1 MKNIRKLFK
10 LIDTYHPGFTLRII
24 ITNLVLGLLPLI
36 NIFAPKLII
45 DELMGQKRISYC
57 LGLGALVLILGFIK
71 EVTYRGLNNYLT
83 LTFEDM
89 SDKLTFKIAKKSLRL
104 PIEKSDSKE
113 IQDMMAQAHYA
124 VWEMYTLYDVIVLV
138 ISAVITGILSL
149 GILVR
154 LNPAIIILLVILV
167 LINKKIV
174 TLIKENELNYQGE
187 SVSEVR
193 SYRFFAD
200 FAADLRYFKDVEIY
214 DGQDLVLEKADIY
227 HQNVIKTSTDYF
239 NKNGIYTGI
248 MNVSANGS
256 IILTL
261 IYLTYK
267 LIDKAINLANFTMYF
282 NSLIQ
287 VINATNLIQQNYAKV
302 ISVNAQLEV
311 FFNFLEMEE
320 GLLDKGEI
328 TDIDTDEIRIR
339 FENVSFKYPASEDY
353 VLKDASF
360 EIGNAET
367 VALVG
372 KNGAGKSTIVKLLCK
387 FYEPTE
393 GHIYLNDIDISKIS
407 TKRYYEII
415 SPTFQDFRLFPFRIS
430 ENITSKLK
438 DDITKDD
445 YRNMD
450 KAFNL
455 LNLSSWIGRQ
465 VEKED
470 TFLTYLFSD
479 KSVEPSGGIGQ
490 KLALA
495 RSIFHEGKFFI
506 MDEPTSALDPRSEQE
521 IFENMLKI
529 SKGQTSL
536 FISHRLSSTKYA
548 DRIIVCEDGK
558 ITENG
563 THEELMKENGLYKE
577 MFTTQA
583 ELYL

>member
-1 MKNIRKLFK
+1 MKNIIKLFK
-10 LIDTYHPGFTLRII
+10 EIDKIHKAFTLRVI
-24 ITNLVLGLLPLI
+24 ITNLVLGFLPLI

-45 DELMGQKRISYC
+45 DELMGAKRISYC
-57 LGLGALVLILGFIK
+57 LGFGLLLIGLGFIK
-71 EVTYRGLNNYLT
+71 EVTHRWLNNYLT
-83 LTFEDM
+83 LTFGDM

-113 IQDMMAQAHYA
+113 IQDMMEQAHYA
-124 VWEMYTLYDVIVLV
+124 VWEMFTLYDIIVLV

-149 GILVR
+149 GILVK
-154 LNPAIIILLVILV
+154 LNPAIIILLVLLV

-174 TLIKENELNYQGE
+174 TLIKENELKYQE
-187 SVSEVR
+187 NNISDMR
-193 SYRFFAD
+193 SYRFFAN
-200 FAADLRYFKDVEIY
+200 FAADLRYFKDLEIY
-214 DGQDLVLEKADIY
+214 DGQDLVLEKAEYYQQEMIDS
-227 HQNVIKTSTDYF
+227 STDYF

-267 LIDKAINLANFTMYF
+267 LIDKTISLANFTMYF
-282 NSLIQ
+282 SSLIQ

-328 TDIDTDEIRIR
+328 TDFDTNEIRIR
-339 FENVSFKYPASEDY
+339 FENVSFKYPASESY

-360 EIGNAET
+360 EIGNGET
-367 VALVG
+367 IALVG

-393 GHIYLNDIDISKIS
+393 GAIYLNDIDIAKIS
-407 TKRYYEII
+407 TKKYYEIL

-438 DDITKDD
+438 DDIGKDD
-445 YRNMD
+445 YKKMD
-450 KAFNL
+450 TDFDL
-455 LNLSSWIGRQ
+455 LNLSNWIYKQ

-506 MDEPTSALDPRSEQE
+506 MDEPTSALDPRSEEE

-548 DRIIVCEDGK
+548 DRIIVCDDGK

-563 THEELMKENGLYKE
+563 SHEELMKEDGLYKE
-577 MFTTQA
+577 MFESQA
-583 ELYL
+583 SLYA

>member
-10 LIDTYHPGFTLRII
+10 EIDKIHKAFTLRVI

-45 DELMGQKRISYC
+45 DELMGAKRISYC
-57 LGLGALVLILGFIK
+57 LGFGLLLIGLGFIK
-71 EVTYRGLNNYLT
+71 EVTHRWLNNYLT
-83 LTFEDM
+83 LTFGDM

-113 IQDMMAQAHYA
+113 IQDMMEQAHYA
-124 VWEMYTLYDVIVLV
+124 VWEMFTLYDIIVLV

-149 GILVR
+149 GILVK
-154 LNPAIIILLVILV
+154 LNPAIIILLVLLV

-174 TLIKENELNYQGE
+174 TLIKENELKYQE
-187 SVSEVR
+187 NNISDMR
-193 SYRFFAD
+193 SYRFFAN
-200 FAADLRYFKDVEIY
+200 FAADLRYFKDLEIY
-214 DGQDLVLEKADIY
+214 DGQDLVLEKAEYYQQEMIDS
-227 HQNVIKTSTDYF
+227 STDYF

-267 LIDKAINLANFTMYF
+267 LIDKTISLANFTMYF
-282 NSLIQ
+282 SSLIQ

-328 TDIDTDEIRIR
+328 TDFDTNEIRIR
-339 FENVSFKYPASEDY
+339 FENVSFKYPASESY
-353 VLKDASF
+353 VIKDASF
-360 EIGNAET
+360 EIGNGET
-367 VALVG
+367 IALVG

-393 GHIYLNDIDISKIS
+393 GAIYLNDIDIAKIS
-407 TKRYYEII
+407 TKKYYEIL

-438 DDITKDD
+438 DDIGKDD
-445 YRNMD
+445 YKKMD
-450 KAFNL
+450 TDFDL
-455 LNLSSWIGRQ
+455 LNLANWIYKQ

-506 MDEPTSALDPRSEQE
+506 MDEPTSALDPRSEEE

-548 DRIIVCEDGK
+548 DRIIVCDDGK

-563 THEELMKENGLYKE
+563 SHEELMKEDGLYKE
-577 MFTTQA
+577 MFESQA
-583 ELYL
+583 SLYA

>member
-1 MKNIRKLFK
+1 MKNIRKLFR
-10 LIDTYHPGFTLRII
+10 LIDTYQPGFTLRVI
-24 ITNLVLGLLPLI
+24 ITNLVLGFLPLI

-45 DELMGQKRISYC
+45 DELMGAKRISYC
-57 LGLGALVLILGFIK
+57 LGLGLLVLVLGFIK
-71 EVTYRGLNNYLT
+71 EIAYRDLNNYLT

-124 VWEMYTLYDVIVLV
+124 VWEMYTLYDIIVLV

-167 LINKKIV
+167 LINKKLV

-193 SYRFFAD
+193 SYRFFSD

-214 DGQDLVLEKADIY
+214 DGHDLVLEKADTY

-267 LIDKAINLANFTMYF
+267 LIDKTISLANFTMYF

-328 TDIDTDEIRIR
+328 TDIDTNEIRIR
-339 FENVSFKYPASEDY
+339 FDNVSFKYPASEDY
-353 VLKDASF
+353 VLKDCSF
-360 EIGNAET
+360 EIKNGET
-367 VALVG
+367 LALVG

-393 GHIYLNDIDISKIS
+393 GAIYLNDIDISKIS
-407 TKRYYEII
+407 TKKYYEIL

-438 DDITKDD
+438 EDITDLEYK
-445 YRNMD
+445 NMD
-450 KAFNL
+450 KAFDL
-455 LNLSSWIGRQ
+455 LNLSAWITKQ

-495 RSIFHEGKFFI
+495 RSIFHQGKFFI

-548 DRIIVCEDGK
+548 DRIIVCDKGK

-563 THEELMKENGLYKE
+563 THDQLMKENGLYKE

-583 ELYL
+583 DLYV

>member
-10 LIDTYHPGFTLRII
+10 LIDTYRPGFTLRII
-24 ITNLVLGLLPLI
+24 ITNLILGFLPLV

-45 DELMGQKRISYC
+45 DELMGDKRISYC

-71 EVTYRGLNNYLT
+71 QVTNRWLNNYLT
-83 LTFEDM
+83 ITFEDM
-89 SDKLTFKIAKKSLRL
+89 SDKFTFKIAKKSLRL

-124 VWEMYTLYDVIVLV
+124 VWEMYTLYDIIELV

-149 GILVR
+149 TILIR
-154 LNPAIIILLVILV
+154 LNPAIIILLILLV

-174 TLIKENELNYQGE
+174 RLIKENELNYQGE

-193 SYRFFAD
+193 AYRFFAD

-214 DGQDLVLEKADIY
+214 DGQDLVLEKADTY

-248 MNVSANGS
+248 MNVIANGS

-267 LIDKAINLANFTMYF
+267 LIDKTISLANFTMYF

-328 TDIDTDEIRIR
+328 TDINTDEIRIR

-360 EIGNAET
+360 EIGNTET

-387 FYEPTE
+387 FYEPSE

-407 TKRYYEII
+407 TKKYYEIL

-438 DDITKDD
+438 EDITKEE
-445 YRNMD
+445 YKNMD
-450 KAFNL
+450 KAFDL
-455 LNLSSWIGRQ
+455 LNLSDWISKQ

-490 KLALA
+490 KIALA

-548 DRIIVCEDGK
+548 DRIIVCDKGK

-563 THEELMKENGLYKE
+563 THEELMKKNGLYKE

-583 ELYL
+583 DLYL

>member
-10 LIDTYHPGFTLRII
+10 EIDKIHKAFTLRVI

-45 DELMGQKRISYC
+45 DELMGAKRISYC
-57 LGLGALVLILGFIK
+57 LGFGLLLIGLGFIK
-71 EVTYRGLNNYLT
+71 EVTHRWLNNYLT
-83 LTFEDM
+83 LTFGDM

-113 IQDMMAQAHYA
+113 IQDMMEQAHYA
-124 VWEMYTLYDVIVLV
+124 VWEMFTLYDIIVLV

-149 GILVR
+149 GILVK
-154 LNPAIIILLVILV
+154 LNPAIIILLVLLV

-174 TLIKENELNYQGE
+174 TLIKENELKYQE
-187 SVSEVR
+187 NNISDMR
-193 SYRFFAD
+193 SYRFFAN
-200 FAADLRYFKDVEIY
+200 FAADLRYFKDLEIY
-214 DGQDLVLEKADIY
+214 DGQDLVLEKAEYYQQEMIDS
-227 HQNVIKTSTDYF
+227 STDYF

-267 LIDKAINLANFTMYF
+267 LIDKTISLANFTMYF
-282 NSLIQ
+282 SSLIQ

-320 GLLDKGEI
+320 GLLDKGKI
-328 TDIDTDEIRIR
+328 TDFDTNEIRIR
-339 FENVSFKYPASEDY
+339 FENVSFKYPASESY

-360 EIGNAET
+360 EIGNGET
-367 VALVG
+367 IALVG

-387 FYEPTE
+387 FYEPTA
-393 GHIYLNDIDISKIS
+393 GHIYLNDIDIAKIS
-407 TKRYYEII
+407 TKKYYEIL

-438 DDITKDD
+438 DDIGKDD
-445 YRNMD
+445 YKKMD
-450 KAFNL
+450 TDFDL
-455 LNLSSWIGRQ
+455 LNLSNWVDKQ

-506 MDEPTSALDPRSEQE
+506 MDEPTSALDPRSEEE

-536 FISHRLSSTKYA
+536 FISHRLSSTKYT
-548 DRIIVCEDGK
+548 DRIIVCDDGK

-563 THEELMKENGLYKE
+563 SHEELMKEDGLYKE
-577 MFTTQA
+577 MFESQA
-583 ELYL
+583 SLYA

>member
-10 LIDTYHPGFTLRII
+10 EIDKIHKAFTLRVI

-45 DELMGQKRISYC
+45 DELMGAKRISYC
-57 LGLGALVLILGFIK
+57 LGFGLLLIGLGFIK
-71 EVTYRGLNNYLT
+71 EVTHRWLNNYLT
-83 LTFEDM
+83 LTFGDM

-113 IQDMMAQAHYA
+113 IQDMMEQAHYA
-124 VWEMYTLYDVIVLV
+124 VWEMFTLYDIIVLV

-149 GILVR
+149 SILVK
-154 LNPAIIILLVILV
+154 LNPAIIILLVLLV

-174 TLIKENELNYQGE
+174 TLIKENELKYQE
-187 SVSEVR
+187 NNISDMR
-193 SYRFFAD
+193 SYRFFAN
-200 FAADLRYFKDVEIY
+200 FAADLRYFKDLEIY
-214 DGQDLVLEKADIY
+214 DGQDLVLEKAEYYQQEMIDS
-227 HQNVIKTSTDYF
+227 STDYF

-267 LIDKAINLANFTMYF
+267 LIDKTISLANFTMYF
-282 NSLIQ
+282 SSLIQ

-328 TDIDTDEIRIR
+328 TDIDTSEIRIR
-339 FENVSFKYPASEDY
+339 FENVSFKYPASENY
-353 VLKDASF
+353 VLRDASF
-360 EIGNAET
+360 EIKNGET

-393 GHIYLNDIDISKIS
+393 GAIYLNDIDIAKIS
-407 TKRYYEII
+407 TKKYYEIL

-438 DDITKDD
+438 EDIIEDEYKD
-445 YRNMD
+445 MD
-450 KAFNL
+450 RAFDL
-455 LNLSSWIGRQ
+455 LNLSNWIGKQ

-506 MDEPTSALDPRSEQE
+506 MDEPTSALDPRSEEE

-536 FISHRLSSTKYA
+536 FISHRLSSTKYP
-548 DRIIVCEDGK
+548 DRIIVCDDGK

-563 THEELMKENGLYKE
+563 SHEELMKEDGLYKE
-577 MFTTQA
+577 MFESQA
-583 ELYL
+583 SLYA

>member
-124 VWEMYTLYDVIVLV
+124 VWEMYTLYDIIVLV

-267 LIDKAINLANFTMYF
+267 LIDKTISLANFTMYF

-328 TDIDTDEIRIR
+328 TDIDTSKINIR
-339 FENVSFKYPASEDY
+339 FDNVSFKYPASEEY

-563 THEELMKENGLYKE
+563 THDELMKEDGLYKE

-583 ELYL
+583 ELYA

>member
-10 LIDTYHPGFTLRII
+10 EIDKIHKAFTLRVI

-45 DELMGQKRISYC
+45 DELMGAKRISYC
-57 LGLGALVLILGFIK
+57 LGFGLLLIGLGFIK
-71 EVTYRGLNNYLT
+71 EVTHRWLNNYLT

-113 IQDMMAQAHYA
+113 IQDMMEQAHYA
-124 VWEMYTLYDVIVLV
+124 VWEMFTLYDIIVLV

-149 GILVR
+149 GILVK
-154 LNPAIIILLVILV
+154 LNPAIIILLVLLV

-174 TLIKENELNYQGE
+174 TLIKENELKYQE
-187 SVSEVR
+187 NNISDMR
-193 SYRFFAD
+193 SYRFFAN
-200 FAADLRYFKDVEIY
+200 FAADLRYFKDLEIY
-214 DGQDLVLEKADIY
+214 DGQDLVLEKAEYYQQEMIDS
-227 HQNVIKTSTDYF
+227 STDYY

-267 LIDKAINLANFTMYF
+267 LIDKTISLANFTMYF
-282 NSLIQ
+282 SSLIQ

-328 TDIDTDEIRIR
+328 TDFDTNENRIR
-339 FENVSFKYPASEDY
+339 FENVSFKYPASESY

-360 EIGNAET
+360 EIGNGET
-367 VALVG
+367 IALVG

-387 FYEPTE
+387 FYEPTD
-393 GHIYLNDIDISKIS
+393 GAIYLNDIDIAKIS
-407 TKRYYEII
+407 TKKYYEIL

-438 DDITKDD
+438 DDIGKDD
-445 YRNMD
+445 YKKMD
-450 KAFNL
+450 TDFDL
-455 LNLSSWIGRQ
+455 LNLSNWVDKQ

-506 MDEPTSALDPRSEQE
+506 MDEPTSALDPRSEEE

-548 DRIIVCEDGK
+548 DRIIVCDDGK

-563 THEELMKENGLYKE
+563 SHEELMKEDGLYKE
-577 MFTTQA
+577 MFESQA
-583 ELYL
+583 SLYA

>member
-1 MKNIRKLFK
+1 
-10 LIDTYHPGFTLRII
+10 
-24 ITNLVLGLLPLI
+24 
-36 NIFAPKLII
+36 
-45 DELMGQKRISYC
+45 
-57 LGLGALVLILGFIK
+57 
-71 EVTYRGLNNYLT
+71 
-83 LTFEDM
+83 
-89 SDKLTFKIAKKSLRL
+89 
-104 PIEKSDSKE
+104 
-113 IQDMMAQAHYA
+113 
-124 VWEMYTLYDVIVLV
+124 
-138 ISAVITGILSL
+138 
-149 GILVR
+149 
-154 LNPAIIILLVILV
+154 
-167 LINKKIV
+167 
-174 TLIKENELNYQGE
+174 
-187 SVSEVR
+187 
-193 SYRFFAD
+193 
-200 FAADLRYFKDVEIY
+200 
-214 DGQDLVLEKADIY
+214 
-227 HQNVIKTSTDYF
+227 
-239 NKNGIYTGI
+239 

-267 LIDKAINLANFTMYF
+267 LIDKTISLANFTMYF

-311 FFNFLEMEE
+311 FFNFLDMEE

-328 TDIDTDEIRIR
+328 TDINTSEIRIR
-339 FENVSFKYPASEDY
+339 FDNVSFKYPASEDY

-360 EIGNAET
+360 EIKNGET
-367 VALVG
+367 LALVG

-393 GHIYLNDIDISKIS
+393 GAIYLNDIDISKIS
-407 TKRYYEII
+407 TKKYYEIL

-438 DDITKDD
+438 ENIYDDEYKK
-445 YRNMD
+445 MD
-450 KAFNL
+450 KAFDL
-455 LNLSSWIGRQ
+455 LNLSNWIDKQ

-490 KLALA
+490 KLALT

-548 DRIIVCEDGK
+548 DRIIVCDKGK

-563 THEELMKENGLYKE
+563 PHDQLIKEDGLYKE

-583 ELYL
+583 ELYV

>member
-10 LIDTYHPGFTLRII
+10 EIDKFHKGFTLRIVL
-24 ITNLVLGLLPLI
+24 TNLLLGLLPLI

-45 DELMGQKRISYC
+45 DELMGDKRISYC
-57 LGLGALVLILGFIK
+57 IGLGALVLILGFIK
-71 EVTYRGLNNYLT
+71 EVTNRWLNNYLT

-113 IQDMMAQAHYA
+113 IQDMMEQAHYA
-124 VWEMYTLYDVIVLV
+124 VWEMYTLYDIIESV

-154 LNPAIIILLVILV
+154 LNPAIIILLVLLV

-174 TLIKENELNYQGE
+174 TLIKENELKYQE
-187 SVSEVR
+187 NNISDLR
-193 SYRFFAD
+193 SYRFFAN
-200 FAADLRYFKDVEIY
+200 FASDLRYFKDIEIY
-214 DGQDLVLEKADIY
+214 DGQELVLEKADY
-227 HQNVIKTSTDYF
+227 YQNEMIKSSTEYF

-267 LIDKAINLANFTMYF
+267 LIDKTISLANFTMYF

-302 ISVNAQLEV
+302 ISVNEKLDV
-311 FFNFLEMEE
+311 FFKLLEMEE

-328 TDIDTDEIRIR
+328 TDIDTSEIRIR
-339 FENVSFKYPASEDY
+339 FDNVSFKYPASEDY
-353 VLKDASF
+353 VLKDCSF
-360 EIGNAET
+360 EIKNGET
-367 VALVG
+367 LALVG

-393 GHIYLNDIDISKIS
+393 GHIYLNDIDISEIS
-407 TKRYYEII
+407 TKKYYQIL

-438 DDITKDD
+438 ENIDDGEYKKI
-445 YRNMD
+445 D
-450 KAFNL
+450 KAFDL
-455 LNLSSWIGRQ
+455 LNLSNWIDKQ

-548 DRIIVCEDGK
+548 DRIIVCDDGK

-563 THEELMKENGLYKE
+563 THDQLMKEDGLYKE
-577 MFTTQA
+577 MFSTQA
-583 ELYL
+583 ELYV

>member
-339 FENVSFKYPASEDY
+339 FENVSFKYPASEEY

-490 KLALA
+490 KIALA

-563 THEELMKENGLYKE
+563 THDELMKEDGLYKE

-583 ELYL
+583 ELYA

>member
-10 LIDTYHPGFTLRII
+10 EIDKVHLGFSFRVI
-24 ITNLVLGLLPLI
+24 ITNLILGFLPLI

-45 DELMGQKRISYC
+45 DELMGQKRIFYC

-71 EVTYRGLNNYLT
+71 EITYRWLNNYLT

-89 SDKLTFKIAKKSLRL
+89 SDKLTFEIAQKSLRL
-104 PIEKSDSKE
+104 PIEKSDSKD
-113 IQDMMAQAHYA
+113 IQDMMEQAHYA
-124 VWEMYTLYDVIVLV
+124 VWEMYTLYDIIVLV

-154 LNPAIIILLVILV
+154 LNPAILILLLLLI
-167 LINKKIV
+167 LINKKLV
-174 TLIKENELNYQGE
+174 KLIKENELKYQE
-187 SVSEVR
+187 NNISDLR
-193 SYRFFAD
+193 SYRFFSN
-200 FAADLRYFKDVEIY
+200 FASDLRYFKDIEIF
-214 DGQDLVLEKADIY
+214 DAQDLVLEKADYYQQEMI
-227 HQNVIKTSTDYF
+227 VSSTDYF

-267 LIDKAINLANFTMYF
+267 LIDKTISLANFTMYF

-311 FFNFLEMEE
+311 FFDFLEMEE

-328 TDIDTDEIRIR
+328 IDVDTSKICIR
-339 FENVSFKYPASEDY
+339 FDNVSFKYPASEDY
-353 VLKDASF
+353 VLKDATF
-360 EIGNAET
+360 EIKNGET

-393 GHIYLNDIDISKIS
+393 GNIYLNDINIKDINTKEYYKIL
-407 TKRYYEII
+407 

-430 ENITSKLK
+430 ENITGKLK
-438 DDITKDD
+438 DEINDKN
-445 YRNMD
+445 YEKMD
-450 KAFNL
+450 KSFDL
-455 LNLSSWIGRQ
+455 LKLTSWIDKL
-465 VEKED
+465 VDKED

-479 KSVEPSGGIGQ
+479 ESVEPSGGIGQ
-490 KLALA
+490 KIALA
-495 RSIFHEGKFFI
+495 RSMYHEGKFFI
-506 MDEPTSALDPRSEQE
+506 MDEPTSALDPRSEEE
-521 IFENMLKI
+521 IFENMLRI
-529 SKGQTSL
+529 SRGQTSL

-548 DRIIVCEDGK
+548 DKIIVCDKGRISEEGSHED
-558 ITENG
+558 
-563 THEELMKENGLYKE
+563 LMKKNGLYKE

-583 ELYL
+583 DLYL

>member
-10 LIDTYHPGFTLRII
+10 LIDTYHPGFTFKVI
-24 ITNLVLGLLPLI
+24 ITNLVLGFLPLI

-45 DELMGQKRISYC
+45 DELMGQKRISFC
-57 LGLGALVLILGFIK
+57 LGLGLLVIVLGFIK
-71 EVTYRGLNNYLT
+71 EVTYRWLNNYLT

-124 VWEMYTLYDVIVLV
+124 VWEMYTLYDIIILV

-154 LNPAIIILLVILV
+154 LNPAILILLALLV
-167 LINKKIV
+167 LINKKLV
-174 TLIKENELNYQGE
+174 TLIKDNELKYQGE
-187 SVSEVR
+187 SVTEIR
-193 SYRFFAD
+193 SYRFFSD

-214 DGQDLVLEKADIY
+214 DGQDLVLEKADTY
-227 HQNVIKTSTDYF
+227 HQSVIKSSTEYF

-267 LIDKAINLANFTMYF
+267 LIDKTISLANFTMYF

-302 ISVNAQLEV
+302 ISVNEKLDV
-311 FFNFLEMEE
+311 FFKLLEMEE

-328 TDIDTDEIRIR
+328 TDIDTSKLRIK
-339 FENVSFKYPASEDY
+339 FDNVSFKYPASEDY
-353 VLKDASF
+353 VLKDCSF
-360 EIGNAET
+360 EIKNGET
-367 VALVG
+367 LALVG

-407 TKRYYEII
+407 TKKYYQIL

-438 DDITKDD
+438 EEISDDE
-445 YRNMD
+445 YRDMD
-450 KAFNL
+450 RAFDI
-455 LNLSSWIGRQ
+455 LNLSDWIGKQ

-490 KLALA
+490 KIALA

-548 DRIIVCEDGK
+548 DRIIVCDKGK

-563 THEELMKENGLYKE
+563 THEQLIKEDGLYKE

-583 ELYL
+583 ELYV

>member
-10 LIDTYHPGFTLRII
+10 LIDTYHPGFTFKVI
-24 ITNLVLGLLPLI
+24 ITNLVLGFLPLI

-45 DELMGQKRISYC
+45 DELMGQKRISFC
-57 LGLGALVLILGFIK
+57 LGLGLLVIVLGFIK
-71 EVTYRGLNNYLT
+71 EVTYRWLNNYLT

-124 VWEMYTLYDVIVLV
+124 VWEMYTLYDIIILV

-154 LNPAIIILLVILV
+154 LNPAILILLALLV
-167 LINKKIV
+167 LINKKLV
-174 TLIKENELNYQGE
+174 TLIKDNELKYQGE
-187 SVSEVR
+187 SVTEIR
-193 SYRFFAD
+193 SYRFFSD

-214 DGQDLVLEKADIY
+214 DGQDLVLEKADTY
-227 HQNVIKTSTDYF
+227 HQSVIKSSTEYF

-267 LIDKAINLANFTMYF
+267 LIDKTISLANFTMYF

-302 ISVNAQLEV
+302 ISVNEKLDV
-311 FFNFLEMEE
+311 FFKLLEMEE

-328 TDIDTDEIRIR
+328 TDIDTSKLRIK
-339 FENVSFKYPASEDY
+339 FDNVSFKYPASEDY
-353 VLKDASF
+353 VLKDCSF
-360 EIGNAET
+360 EIKNGET
-367 VALVG
+367 LALVG

-407 TKRYYEII
+407 TKKYYQIL

-438 DDITKDD
+438 EEISDDE
-445 YRNMD
+445 YRDMD
-450 KAFNL
+450 RAFDI
-455 LNLSSWIGRQ
+455 LNLSDWIGKQ

-490 KLALA
+490 KIALA

-548 DRIIVCEDGK
+548 DRIIVCDKGK

-563 THEELMKENGLYKE
+563 THEELMKEDGLYKE

-583 ELYL
+583 ELYI

>member
-10 LIDTYHPGFTLRII
+10 EIDKVHKGFTLRVI
-24 ITNLVLGLLPLI
+24 ITNLILGFLPLI

-57 LGLGALVLILGFIK
+57 LGLGALVLLLRFIK
-71 EVTYRGLNNYLT
+71 EVTSRWLNNYLT

-89 SDKLTFKIAKKSLRL
+89 SDKLTFKIAQKSLRL
-104 PIEKSDSKE
+104 PIEKSDSKDV
-113 IQDMMAQAHYA
+113 QDMMEQAHYA
-124 VWEMYTLYDVIVLV
+124 VWEMYTLYDIIVLV
-138 ISAVITGILSL
+138 ISAVITGILAL
-149 GILVR
+149 TILVR
-154 LNPAIIILLVILV
+154 LNPAIIILLILLV

-174 TLIKENELNYQGE
+174 TLIKENELKYQE
-187 SVSEVR
+187 NNISDLR
-193 SYRFFAD
+193 SYRFFAN
-200 FAADLRYFKDVEIY
+200 FAADLRYFKDIEIY
-214 DGQDLVLEKADIY
+214 ESQDLVLEKADFYQQEMIDS
-227 HQNVIKTSTDYF
+227 STEYF

-267 LIDKAINLANFTMYF
+267 LIDKTISLANFTMYF

-311 FFNFLEMEE
+311 FFTFLEMEE

-328 TDIDTDEIRIR
+328 NDIDTNKINIR
-339 FENVSFKYPASEDY
+339 FDNVSFKYPASEDY

-360 EIGNAET
+360 EIKNGET
-367 VALVG
+367 LALVG

-407 TKRYYEII
+407 TKKYYQIL

-438 DDITKDD
+438 EDISDNEYKD
-445 YRNMD
+445 MET
-450 KAFNL
+450 AFDL
-455 LNLSSWIGRQ
+455 LNLSDWIGKQ

-548 DRIIVCEDGK
+548 DRIIVCDKGK

-563 THEELMKENGLYKE
+563 THDELMKENGLYKE

-583 ELYL
+583 ELYA

>member
-490 KLALA
+490 KIALA

-548 DRIIVCEDGK
+548 DRIIVCDKGK

-563 THEELMKENGLYKE
+563 THQELMKEDGLYKE

-583 ELYL
+583 DLYL

>member
-10 LIDTYHPGFTLRII
+10 EIDKVHPAFTLRVI
-24 ITNLVLGLLPLI
+24 ITNLILGLLPLI

-71 EVTYRGLNNYLT
+71 EITYRWLNNYLT

-89 SDKLTFKIAKKSLRL
+89 SDKLTFKIAQKSLRL
-104 PIEKSDSKE
+104 PIEKSDSKD
-113 IQDMMAQAHYA
+113 IQDMMEQAHYA
-124 VWEMYTLYDVIVLV
+124 VWEMYTLYDIIVLV

-154 LNPAIIILLVILV
+154 LNPAILILLLLLI
-167 LINKKIV
+167 LINKKLV
-174 TLIKENELNYQGE
+174 KLIKENELKYQE
-187 SVSEVR
+187 NNISDLR
-193 SYRFFAD
+193 SYRFFSN
-200 FAADLRYFKDVEIY
+200 FASDLRYFKDIEIF
-214 DGQDLVLEKADIY
+214 DGQDLVLEKADYYQQEMI
-227 HQNVIKTSTDYF
+227 VSSTEYF

-267 LIDKAINLANFTMYF
+267 LIDKTISLANFTMYF

-320 GLLDKGEI
+320 GLLDKGHI
-328 TDIDTDEIRIR
+328 DHIDTSEVRIR
-339 FENVSFKYPASEDY
+339 FDNVSFKYPASKDY
-353 VLKDASF
+353 VLKYASF
-360 EIGNAET
+360 EIKNGET

-387 FYEPTE
+387 FYEPSE
-393 GHIYLNDIDISKIS
+393 GNIYLNDINIKDINTKEYYKIL
-407 TKRYYEII
+407 

-430 ENITSKLK
+430 ENITGKLK
-438 DDITKDD
+438 DEIEDKD
-445 YRNMD
+445 YEKMD
-450 KAFNL
+450 RSFDL
-455 LNLSSWIGRQ
+455 LKLEPWIDKL
-465 VEKED
+465 VDKED

-479 KSVEPSGGIGQ
+479 ESVEPSGGIGQ

-495 RSIFHEGKFFI
+495 RSMYHEGKFFI
-506 MDEPTSALDPRSEQE
+506 MDEPTSALDPRSEEE

-548 DRIIVCEDGK
+548 DKIIVCDKGCISEEGSHED
-558 ITENG
+558 
-563 THEELMKENGLYKE
+563 LMRKDGLYKE
-577 MFTTQA
+577 MFTSQA
-583 ELYL
+583 DLYL

>member
-10 LIDTYHPGFTLRII
+10 LIDTYRPGFTLRVIV
-24 ITNLVLGLLPLI
+24 TNLILGFLPLI

-57 LGLGALVLILGFIK
+57 LGLGLLVIVLGFIK

-83 LTFEDM
+83 LVFEDM

-104 PIEKSDSKE
+104 PIEKSDSKD
-113 IQDMMAQAHYA
+113 IQDMMEQAHYA
-124 VWEMYTLYDVIVLV
+124 VWEMYTLYDIIVLV
-138 ISAVITGILSL
+138 VSAVITGILSL

-154 LNPAIIILLVILV
+154 LNPAIIILLILLV

-174 TLIKENELNYQGE
+174 KLIKENELKYHGE
-187 SVSEVR
+187 SVTEIR

-214 DGQDLVLEKADIY
+214 DGQDLVLEQADIY
-227 HQNVIKTSTDYF
+227 HQNVIRSSTEYF

-256 IILTL
+256 IIFTL

-267 LIDKAINLANFTMYF
+267 LIDKTISLANFTMYF

-328 TDIDTDEIRIR
+328 TDIDTSKINIR
-339 FENVSFKYPASEDY
+339 FDNVSFKYPASESY
-353 VLKDASF
+353 VLKDATF
-360 EIGNAET
+360 EIKNGET
-367 VALVG
+367 LALVG

-387 FYEPTE
+387 FYEPSE
-393 GHIYLNDIDISKIS
+393 GTIYLNDIDIAKIS
-407 TKRYYEII
+407 TKKYYEIL

-438 DDITKDD
+438 EEITD
-445 YRNMD
+445 YEYKNMA
-450 KAFNL
+450 KAFDL
-455 LNLSSWIGRQ
+455 LNLSTWIDKQ
-465 VEKED
+465 VEKEN

-521 IFENMLKI
+521 IFENMLQI

-548 DRIIVCEDGK
+548 DRIIVCDKGK

-563 THEELMKENGLYKE
+563 THDQLIKQDGLYRE

-583 ELYL
+583 ELYI

>member
-10 LIDTYHPGFTLRII
+10 EIDKVHPGFSFKVI
-24 ITNLVLGLLPLI
+24 ITNLILGFLPLI

-45 DELMGQKRISYC
+45 DELMGQRRISYC

-71 EVTYRGLNNYLT
+71 EITYRWLNNYLT

-89 SDKLTFKIAKKSLRL
+89 SDKLTFKIAQKSLRL
-104 PIEKSDSKE
+104 PIEKSDSKD
-113 IQDMMAQAHYA
+113 IQDMMEQAHYA
-124 VWEMYTLYDVIVLV
+124 VWEMYTLYDIIVLV

-154 LNPAIIILLVILV
+154 LNPAILILLLLLI
-167 LINKKIV
+167 LINKKLV
-174 TLIKENELNYQGE
+174 KLIKENELKYQE
-187 SVSEVR
+187 NNISDLR
-193 SYRFFAD
+193 SYRFFSN
-200 FAADLRYFKDVEIY
+200 FASDLRYFKDIEIF
-214 DGQDLVLEKADIY
+214 DAQDLVLEKADYYQQEMI
-227 HQNVIKTSTDYF
+227 VSSTDYF

-248 MNVSANGS
+248 MNVSANSS

-267 LIDKAINLANFTMYF
+267 LIYKTISLANFTMYF

-311 FFNFLEMEE
+311 FFDFLEMKE

-328 TDIDTDEIRIR
+328 IDVDTSKICIR
-339 FENVSFKYPASEDY
+339 FDNVSFKYPASEDY
-353 VLKDASF
+353 VLKDATF
-360 EIGNAET
+360 EIKNGET

-393 GHIYLNDIDISKIS
+393 GNIYLNDINIKDIHTQEYYKIL
-407 TKRYYEII
+407 

-438 DDITKDD
+438 DEIENKD
-445 YRNMD
+445 YD
-450 KAFNL
+450 KMSKSFDL
-455 LNLSSWIGRQ
+455 LKLTSWIDKL
-465 VEKED
+465 VDKEE

-479 KSVEPSGGIGQ
+479 ESVEPSGGIGQ
-490 KLALA
+490 KIALA
-495 RSIFHEGKFFI
+495 RSMYHEGKFFI
-506 MDEPTSALDPRSEQE
+506 MDEPTSALDPRSEEE
-521 IFENMLKI
+521 IFENMLRI
-529 SKGQTSL
+529 SRGQTSL

-548 DRIIVCEDGK
+548 DKIIVCDKGRISEEGS
-558 ITENG
+558 
-563 THEELMKENGLYKE
+563 HEELMKNNGLYKE
-577 MFTTQA
+577 MFTSQA
-583 ELYL
+583 DLYL

>member
-1 MKNIRKLFK
+1 MKNIRKLFR
-10 LIDTYHPGFTLRII
+10 LIDTYQPGFTLRVI
-24 ITNLVLGLLPLI
+24 ITNLVLGFLPLI

-45 DELMGQKRISYC
+45 DELMGAKRISYC

-71 EVTYRGLNNYLT
+71 EVTYRWLNNYLT

-104 PIEKSDSKE
+104 PIEKSDSKD
-113 IQDMMAQAHYA
+113 IQDMMEQAHYA
-124 VWEMYTLYDVIVLV
+124 VWEMYTLYDIIVLV

-149 GILVR
+149 GILVK
-154 LNPAIIILLVILV
+154 LNPAILFLLILLM
-167 LINKKIV
+167 LINKKLV
-174 TLIKENELNYQGE
+174 RLIKENELKYQKNNI
-187 SVSEVR
+187 SDLR
-193 SYRFFAD
+193 SYRFFAN
-200 FAADLRYFKDVEIY
+200 FASDLRYFKDIEIY
-214 DGQDLVLEKADIY
+214 DGQDLVLEKADY
-227 HQNVIKTSTDYF
+227 YQKEMIKSSTDYF

-267 LIDKAINLANFTMYF
+267 LIDKTISLANFTMYF

-311 FFNFLEMEE
+311 FFDFLEMEE

-328 TDIDTDEIRIR
+328 IDVDTSKICIR
-339 FENVSFKYPASEDY
+339 FDNVSFKYPASEDY
-353 VLKDASF
+353 VLKDATF
-360 EIGNAET
+360 EIKNGET

-393 GHIYLNDIDISKIS
+393 GNIYLNDINIKDIHTKEYYKIL
-407 TKRYYEII
+407 

-430 ENITSKLK
+430 ENITGKLK
-438 DDITKDD
+438 DEISDKD
-445 YRNMD
+445 YEKMD
-450 KAFNL
+450 KSFDL
-455 LNLSSWIGRQ
+455 LKLTSWIDKL
-465 VEKED
+465 VDKED

-479 KSVEPSGGIGQ
+479 ESVEPSGGIGQ
-490 KLALA
+490 KIALA
-495 RSIFHEGKFFI
+495 RSMYHEGKFFI
-506 MDEPTSALDPRSEQE
+506 MDEPTSALDPRSEEE
-521 IFENMLKI
+521 IFENMLRI

-548 DRIIVCEDGK
+548 DKIIVCDKGRISEEGS
-558 ITENG
+558 
-563 THEELMKENGLYKE
+563 HEELMKKNGLYKE
-577 MFTTQA
+577 MFTSQA
-583 ELYL
+583 DLYL

>member
-450 KAFNL
+450 KAFSL

-490 KLALA
+490 KIALA

-548 DRIIVCEDGK
+548 DRIIVCDKGK
-558 ITENG
+558 ITESG
-563 THEELMKENGLYKE
+563 THQELMKEDGLYKE

-583 ELYL
+583 ELYA

>member
-1 MKNIRKLFK
+1 MKNIQKLFK
-10 LIDTYHPGFTLRII
+10 EIDKVHPGFSFRVI
-24 ITNLVLGLLPLI
+24 ITNLILGFLPLI

-45 DELMGQKRISYC
+45 DELMGQKRFSYC
-57 LGLGALVLILGFIK
+57 LGLGALVLILSFIK

-89 SDKLTFKIAKKSLRL
+89 SDKLTFKIAQKSLRL

-113 IQDMMAQAHYA
+113 IQDMMEQAHYA
-124 VWEMYTLYDVIVLV
+124 VWEMYTLYDIIVLV

-154 LNPAIIILLVILV
+154 LNPAILILLLLLI
-167 LINKKIV
+167 LINKKLV
-174 TLIKENELNYQGE
+174 KLIKENELKYQE
-187 SVSEVR
+187 NNISDLR
-193 SYRFFAD
+193 SYRFFSN
-200 FAADLRYFKDVEIY
+200 FAADLRYFKDIGIY
-214 DGQDLVLEKADIY
+214 DGQDLVLEKADY
-227 HQNVIKTSTDYF
+227 YQKEMIKSSTDYF

-267 LIDKAINLANFTMYF
+267 LIDKTISLANFTMYF

-302 ISVNAQLEV
+302 ISVNAQLKV
-311 FFNFLEMEE
+311 FFDFLEMEE
-320 GLLDKGEI
+320 GLLDKGHI
-328 TDIDTDEIRIR
+328 DHIDTSEVRIR
-339 FENVSFKYPASEDY
+339 FDNVSFKYPASEDY

-360 EIGNAET
+360 EIKNGET

-387 FYEPTE
+387 FYEPSE
-393 GHIYLNDIDISKIS
+393 GNIYLNDINIKDINTKEYYKIL
-407 TKRYYEII
+407 

-430 ENITSKLK
+430 ENITGMLK
-438 DDITKDD
+438 DEIEDKD
-445 YRNMD
+445 YEKMD
-450 KAFNL
+450 KSFDL
-455 LNLSSWIGRQ
+455 LKLASWIDKL
-465 VEKED
+465 VDKED

-479 KSVEPSGGIGQ
+479 ESVEPSGGIGQ

-495 RSIFHEGKFFI
+495 RSMYHEGKFFI
-506 MDEPTSALDPRSEQE
+506 MDEPTSALDPRSEEE

-548 DRIIVCEDGK
+548 DKIIVCDKGCISEEGS
-558 ITENG
+558 
-563 THEELMKENGLYKE
+563 HEELMKKDGLYKE
-577 MFTTQA
+577 MFTSQA
-583 ELYL
+583 DLYL

>member
-10 LIDTYHPGFTLRII
+10 LIDTYRPGFTLKVI
-24 ITNLVLGLLPLI
+24 ITNLVLGFLPLI

-45 DELMGQKRISYC
+45 DELMGQKRISFC
-57 LGLGALVLILGFIK
+57 LGLGLLVIGLGFIK
-71 EVTYRGLNNYLT
+71 EVTYRWLNNYLT

-113 IQDMMAQAHYA
+113 IQDMMEQAHYA
-124 VWEMYTLYDVIVLV
+124 VWEMYTLYDIIVLV

-149 GILVR
+149 GILVK
-154 LNPAIIILLVILV
+154 LNPAIIILLVLLV

-174 TLIKENELNYQGE
+174 TLIKENELKYQE
-187 SVSEVR
+187 NNISDLR
-193 SYRFFAD
+193 SYRFFAN
-200 FAADLRYFKDVEIY
+200 FASDLRYFKDIEIY
-214 DGQDLVLEKADIY
+214 DGQELVLEKADY
-227 HQNVIKTSTDYF
+227 YQNEMIKSSTDYF

-267 LIDKAINLANFTMYF
+267 LIDKTISLANFTMYF

-302 ISVNAQLEV
+302 ISVNSQLDV

-328 TDIDTDEIRIR
+328 TDIDTNEIRIR

-353 VLKDASF
+353 VLKDCSF
-360 EIGNAET
+360 EIKNGET
-367 VALVG
+367 LALVG

-393 GHIYLNDIDISKIS
+393 GHIYLNDIDISEIS
-407 TKRYYEII
+407 TKKYYEIL
-415 SPTFQDFRLFPFRIS
+415 SPTFQDFRLFPFRIC

-438 DDITKDD
+438 EDISDDE
-445 YRNMD
+445 YRDMD
-450 KAFNL
+450 RAFDI
-455 LNLSSWIGRQ
+455 LNLSDWIGKQ

-490 KLALA
+490 KIALA

-548 DRIIVCEDGK
+548 DRIIVCDAGK

-563 THEELMKENGLYKE
+563 THDQLIKEDGLYKE

-583 ELYL
+583 ELYV

>member
-10 LIDTYHPGFTLRII
+10 LIDTYRPGFTLKVI
-24 ITNLVLGLLPLI
+24 ITNLVLGFLPLI

-45 DELMGQKRISYC
+45 DELMGQKRISFC
-57 LGLGALVLILGFIK
+57 LGLGLLVIVLGFIK
-71 EVTYRGLNNYLT
+71 EVTYRWLNNYLT

-104 PIEKSDSKE
+104 PIEKSDSKK

-124 VWEMYTLYDVIVLV
+124 VWEMYTLYDIIILV

-149 GILVR
+149 GILVK
-154 LNPAIIILLVILV
+154 LNPAIIILLVLLV
-167 LINKKIV
+167 LINKKLV
-174 TLIKENELNYQGE
+174 TLIKDNELKYQGE
-187 SVSEVR
+187 SVTEIR
-193 SYRFFAD
+193 SYRFFSD

-214 DGQDLVLEKADIY
+214 DGQDLVLEKADTY
-227 HQNVIKTSTDYF
+227 HQSVIKSSTEYF

-267 LIDKAINLANFTMYF
+267 LIDKTISLANFTMYF

-302 ISVNAQLEV
+302 ISVNEKLDV
-311 FFNFLEMEE
+311 FFKLLEMEE

-328 TDIDTDEIRIR
+328 TDIDTSKLRIK
-339 FENVSFKYPASEDY
+339 FDNVSFKYPASEDY
-353 VLKDASF
+353 VLKDCSF
-360 EIGNAET
+360 EIKNGET
-367 VALVG
+367 LALVG

-407 TKRYYEII
+407 TKKYYEIL

-438 DDITKDD
+438 EDISDNE
-445 YRNMD
+445 YRDMD
-450 KAFNL
+450 RAFDI
-455 LNLSSWIGRQ
+455 LNLSDWIGKQ

-490 KLALA
+490 KIALA

-548 DRIIVCEDGK
+548 DRIIVCDAGK

-563 THEELMKENGLYKE
+563 THEELMKEDGLYKE

-583 ELYL
+583 ELYV

>member
-10 LIDTYHPGFTLRII
+10 EIDKVYPGFTFKIMI
-24 ITNLVLGLLPLI
+24 ANLILGLLPLI

-45 DELMGQKRISYC
+45 DELMGARRISYC
-57 LGLGALVLILGFIK
+57 LGLGSLVLILGFIRQIGSRSL
-71 EVTYRGLNNYLT
+71 TNYLT
-83 LTFEDM
+83 LVFEDM
-89 SDKLTFKIAKKSLRL
+89 FDKLTFKIAKKSLRL
-104 PIEKSDSKE
+104 PIEKSDSKD
-113 IQDMMAQAHYA
+113 IQDMMEQAHYA
-124 VWEMYTLYDVIVLV
+124 VEEMYNLYDIIIMV
-138 ISAVITGILSL
+138 ISAVITGFLSL
-149 GILVR
+149 GILIR
-154 LNPAIIILLVILV
+154 LNPAIILLLVVLV
-167 LINKKIV
+167 LINKRIV
-174 TLIKENELNYQGE
+174 KLIKENELKYQE
-187 SVSEVR
+187 NNISDLR
-193 SYRFFAD
+193 SYSFFAN
-200 FAADLRYFKDVEIY
+200 FAADLRYFKDIEIY
-214 DGQDLVLEKADIY
+214 DGQNLVLEKADFYQQEMIDS
-227 HQNVIKTSTDYF
+227 STEYF
-239 NKNGIYTGI
+239 NKNGIYSGI

-267 LIDKAINLANFTMYF
+267 LIDKTISLANFTMYF

-320 GLLDKGEI
+320 GLLNKGEI
-328 TDIDTDEIRIR
+328 AEIDTNEIRIR
-339 FENVSFKYPASEDY
+339 FENVSFKYPASENY

-360 EIGNAET
+360 EIGNGET

-387 FYEPTE
+387 FYEPSE
-393 GHIYLNDIDISKIS
+393 GTIYLNDIDIAKIS
-407 TKRYYEII
+407 TRKYYEIL

-438 DDITKDD
+438 EEITD
-445 YRNMD
+445 YEYKNMA
-450 KAFNL
+450 KAFDL
-455 LNLSSWIGRQ
+455 LNLSTWIGKQ
-465 VEKED
+465 VEKEN

-548 DRIIVCEDGK
+548 DRIIVCDKGK

-563 THEELMKENGLYKE
+563 THDQLIKQDGLYRE

-583 ELYL
+583 ELYV

>member
-1 MKNIRKLFK
+1 MKNIIKLFK
-10 LIDTYHPGFTLRII
+10 EIDKIHKAFTLRVI
-24 ITNLVLGLLPLI
+24 ITNLVLGFLPLI

-45 DELMGQKRISYC
+45 DELMGAKRISYC
-57 LGLGALVLILGFIK
+57 LGIGLLLIGLGFIK
-71 EVTYRGLNNYLT
+71 EVTHRWLNDYLT
-83 LTFEDM
+83 LTFGDM

-113 IQDMMAQAHYA
+113 IQDMMEQAHYA
-124 VWEMYTLYDVIVLV
+124 VWEMFTLYDIIVLV

-149 GILVR
+149 GILVK
-154 LNPAIIILLVILV
+154 LNPAIIILLVLLV

-174 TLIKENELNYQGE
+174 TLIKENELKYQE
-187 SVSEVR
+187 NNISDMR
-193 SYRFFAD
+193 SYRFFAN
-200 FAADLRYFKDVEIY
+200 FAADLRYFKDLEIY
-214 DGQDLVLEKADIY
+214 DGQDLVLEKAEYYQQEMIDS
-227 HQNVIKTSTDYF
+227 STEYF

-267 LIDKAINLANFTMYF
+267 LIDKTISLANFTMYF
-282 NSLIQ
+282 SSLIQ

-328 TDIDTDEIRIR
+328 TDFDTNEIRIR
-339 FENVSFKYPASEDY
+339 FENVSFKYPASESY

-360 EIGNAET
+360 EIGNGET
-367 VALVG
+367 IALVG

-393 GHIYLNDIDISKIS
+393 GAIYLNDIDIAKIS
-407 TKRYYEII
+407 TKKYYEIL

-438 DDITKDD
+438 DDIGKDD
-445 YRNMD
+445 YKKMD
-450 KAFNL
+450 TDFDL
-455 LNLSSWIGRQ
+455 LNLSNWVDKQ

-506 MDEPTSALDPRSEQE
+506 MDEPTSALDPRSEEE

-548 DRIIVCEDGK
+548 DRIIVCDDGK

-563 THEELMKENGLYKE
+563 SHEELMKEDGLYKE
-577 MFTTQA
+577 MFESQA
-583 ELYL
+583 SLYD

>member
-10 LIDTYHPGFTLRII
+10 LIDTYRPDFTLRVI
-24 ITNLVLGLLPLI
+24 ITNLILGLLPLI

-45 DELMGQKRISYC
+45 DELMGQKRISFC
-57 LGLGALVLILGFIK
+57 LSLGLLVIVLGFIK
-71 EVTYRGLNNYLT
+71 EVTYRWLNNYLT

-124 VWEMYTLYDVIVLV
+124 VWEMYTLYDIIVLV
-138 ISAVITGILSL
+138 ISAVITGFLSL

-154 LNPAIIILLVILV
+154 LNPAIIILLILLV

-174 TLIKENELNYQGE
+174 KLIKENELNYQGE
-187 SVSEVR
+187 SVSEIR

-200 FAADLRYFKDVEIY
+200 FAADFRYFKDVEIY
-214 DGQDLVLEKADIY
+214 DGQDLVLEKADTY
-227 HQNVIKTSTDYF
+227 HQSVIKSSTEYF

-267 LIDKAINLANFTMYF
+267 LIDKTISLANFTMYF

-302 ISVNAQLEV
+302 ISVNEKLDV
-311 FFNFLEMEE
+311 FFKLLEMEE

-328 TDIDTDEIRIR
+328 TDIDTSKLRIK
-339 FENVSFKYPASEDY
+339 FDNVSFKYPASEDY
-353 VLKDASF
+353 VLKDCSF
-360 EIGNAET
+360 EIKNGET
-367 VALVG
+367 LALVG

-393 GHIYLNDIDISKIS
+393 GHIYLNDIDISNIS
-407 TKRYYEII
+407 TKKYYEIL

-438 DDITKDD
+438 EDINDDE
-445 YRNMD
+445 YRDMD
-450 KAFNL
+450 RAFDI
-455 LNLSSWIGRQ
+455 LNLSDWIGKQ

-470 TFLTYLFSD
+470 TFLTYLFPY

-490 KLALA
+490 KIALA

-548 DRIIVCEDGK
+548 DRIIVCDKGK

-563 THEELMKENGLYKE
+563 THEELMKEDGLYKE

-583 ELYL
+583 ELYV

>member
-10 LIDTYHPGFTLRII
+10 LIDTYRPGFTLRVIV
-24 ITNLVLGLLPLI
+24 TNLILGFLPLI

-57 LGLGALVLILGFIK
+57 LGLGLLVIVLGFIK

-83 LTFEDM
+83 LVFEDM

-104 PIEKSDSKE
+104 PIEKSDSKD
-113 IQDMMAQAHYA
+113 IQDMMEQAHYA
-124 VWEMYTLYDVIVLV
+124 VWEMYTLYDIIVLV
-138 ISAVITGILSL
+138 VSAVITGILSL

-154 LNPAIIILLVILV
+154 LNPAIIILLILLV

-174 TLIKENELNYQGE
+174 KLIKENELKYHGE
-187 SVSEVR
+187 SVTEIR

-227 HQNVIKTSTDYF
+227 HQNVIRSSTEYF

-256 IILTL
+256 IIFTL

-267 LIDKAINLANFTMYF
+267 LIDKTISLANFTMYF

-328 TDIDTDEIRIR
+328 TDIDTSKINIR
-339 FENVSFKYPASEDY
+339 FDNVSFKYPASESY
-353 VLKDASF
+353 VLKDATF
-360 EIGNAET
+360 KIKNGET
-367 VALVG
+367 LALVG

-387 FYEPTE
+387 FYEPSE
-393 GHIYLNDIDISKIS
+393 GTIYLNDIDIAKIS
-407 TKRYYEII
+407 TKKYYEIL

-438 DDITKDD
+438 EEITD
-445 YRNMD
+445 YEYKNMA
-450 KAFNL
+450 KAFDL
-455 LNLSSWIGRQ
+455 LNLSTWIDKQ
-465 VEKED
+465 VEKEN

-521 IFENMLKI
+521 IFDNMLKI

-548 DRIIVCEDGK
+548 DRIIVCDDGK

-563 THEELMKENGLYKE
+563 THDKLMKEDGLYKE

-583 ELYL
+583 DLYV

>member
-10 LIDTYHPGFTLRII
+10 LIDTYRPGFTLKVI
-24 ITNLVLGLLPLI
+24 ITNLVLGFLPLI

-45 DELMGQKRISYC
+45 DELMRQKRISFC
-57 LGLGALVLILGFIK
+57 LGLGLLVIILGFIK
-71 EVTYRGLNNYLT
+71 EVTYRWLNNYLT

-124 VWEMYTLYDVIVLV
+124 VREMYTLYDIIILV

-149 GILVR
+149 GILIR
-154 LNPAIIILLVILV
+154 LNPAILILLALLV
-167 LINKKIV
+167 LINKKLV
-174 TLIKENELNYQGE
+174 TLIKDNELKYQGE
-187 SVSEVR
+187 SVTEIR
-193 SYRFFAD
+193 SYRFFSD

-214 DGQDLVLEKADIY
+214 DGQDLVLEKADTY
-227 HQNVIKTSTDYF
+227 HQSVIKSSTEYF

-267 LIDKAINLANFTMYF
+267 LIDKTISLANFTMYF

-302 ISVNAQLEV
+302 ISVNEKLDV
-311 FFNFLEMEE
+311 FFKLLEMEE

-328 TDIDTDEIRIR
+328 TDIDTSKLRIK
-339 FENVSFKYPASEDY
+339 FDNVSFKYPASEDY
-353 VLKDASF
+353 VLKDCSF
-360 EIGNAET
+360 EIKNGET
-367 VALVG
+367 LALVG

-393 GHIYLNDIDISKIS
+393 GHIYLNDIDISEIS
-407 TKRYYEII
+407 TKKYYEIL

-438 DDITKDD
+438 EDISDDE
-445 YRNMD
+445 YRDMD
-450 KAFNL
+450 RAFDI
-455 LNLSSWIGRQ
+455 LNLSDWIGKQ

-490 KLALA
+490 KIALA

-548 DRIIVCEDGK
+548 DRTIVCDAGK

-563 THEELMKENGLYKE
+563 THDQLIKEDGLYKE

-583 ELYL
+583 ELYV

>member
-10 LIDTYHPGFTLRII
+10 LIDTYHKGFTFRVIV
-24 ITNLVLGLLPLI
+24 TNLVLGFLPLI

-45 DELMGQKRISYC
+45 DELMGAKRISFC
-57 LGLGALVLILGFIK
+57 LGLGLLVIGFGFIK
-71 EVTYRGLNNYLT
+71 EVTHRWLNNYLT

-89 SDKLTFKIAKKSLRL
+89 SDKLTFRIAQKSLRL
-104 PIEKSDSKE
+104 PIEKSDSKDV
-113 IQDMMAQAHYA
+113 QDMMEQAHYA
-124 VWEMYTLYDVIVLV
+124 VWEMYTLYDIIVLV

-149 GILVR
+149 SILVK
-154 LNPAIIILLVILV
+154 LNPAIIILLVLLV

-174 TLIKENELNYQGE
+174 TLIKENELKYQE
-187 SVSEVR
+187 NNISDLR
-193 SYRFFAD
+193 SYRFFAN
-200 FAADLRYFKDVEIY
+200 FAADLRYFKDLEIY
-214 DGQDLVLEKADIY
+214 DGQDLVLEKAEYYQQEMIDS
-227 HQNVIKTSTDYF
+227 STDYF

-267 LIDKAINLANFTMYF
+267 LIDKTISLANFTMYF
-282 NSLIQ
+282 SSLIQ

-328 TDIDTDEIRIR
+328 TDFDTNEIRIR
-339 FENVSFKYPASEDY
+339 FENVSFKYPASESY

-360 EIGNAET
+360 EIGNGET
-367 VALVG
+367 IALVG

-393 GHIYLNDIDISKIS
+393 GAIYLNDIDIAKIS
-407 TKRYYEII
+407 TKKYYEIL

-438 DDITKDD
+438 EDIGKDD
-445 YRNMD
+445 YKKMD
-450 KAFNL
+450 KDFDL
-455 LNLSSWIGRQ
+455 LNLSNWVDKQ

-506 MDEPTSALDPRSEQE
+506 MDEPTSALDPRSEEE

-548 DRIIVCEDGK
+548 DRIIVCDDGK

-563 THEELMKENGLYKE
+563 SHEELMKEDGLYKE
-577 MFTTQA
+577 MFESQA
-583 ELYL
+583 SLYA

>member
-1 MKNIRKLFK
+1 MKNIRKLFR
-10 LIDTYHPGFTLRII
+10 LIDTYQPGFTLRVI
-24 ITNLVLGLLPLI
+24 ITNLVLGFLPLI

-45 DELMGQKRISYC
+45 DELMGAKRISYC

-71 EVTYRGLNNYLT
+71 EVTYRWLNNYLT

-89 SDKLTFKIAKKSLRL
+89 SDKLTFRIAKKSLRL
-104 PIEKSDSKE
+104 PIEKSDSKD
-113 IQDMMAQAHYA
+113 IQDMMEQAHYA
-124 VWEMYTLYDVIVLV
+124 VWEMYTLYDIIVLV

-154 LNPAIIILLVILV
+154 LNPTILILLLLLI
-167 LINKKIV
+167 LINKKLV
-174 TLIKENELNYQGE
+174 KLIKDNELKYQE
-187 SVSEVR
+187 NNISDLR
-193 SYRFFAD
+193 SYRFFSN
-200 FAADLRYFKDVEIY
+200 FASDLRYFKDIEIF
-214 DGQDLVLEKADIY
+214 DAQDLVLEKADYYQQEMI
-227 HQNVIKTSTDYF
+227 VSSTDYF

-267 LIDKAINLANFTMYF
+267 LIYKTISLANFTMYF

-311 FFNFLEMEE
+311 FFDFFEMEE

-328 TDIDTDEIRIR
+328 IDVDTSKICIR
-339 FENVSFKYPASEDY
+339 FDNVSFKYPASEDY
-353 VLKDASF
+353 VLKDATF
-360 EIGNAET
+360 EIKNGET

-393 GHIYLNDIDISKIS
+393 GNIYLNDINIKNINTKEYYKIL
-407 TKRYYEII
+407 

-430 ENITSKLK
+430 ENITGKLK
-438 DDITKDD
+438 DEISDKD
-445 YRNMD
+445 YEKMD
-450 KAFNL
+450 KSFDL
-455 LNLSSWIGRQ
+455 LKLTSWIDKL
-465 VEKED
+465 VDKED

-479 KSVEPSGGIGQ
+479 ESVEPSGGIGQ
-490 KLALA
+490 KIALA
-495 RSIFHEGKFFI
+495 RSMYHEGKFFI
-506 MDEPTSALDPRSEQE
+506 MDEPTSALDPRSEEE
-521 IFENMLKI
+521 IFENMLRI

-548 DRIIVCEDGK
+548 DKIIVCDKGRISEEGS
-558 ITENG
+558 
-563 THEELMKENGLYKE
+563 HEELMKKNGLYKE
-577 MFTTQA
+577 MFTSQA
-583 ELYL
+583 DLYL

>member
-10 LIDTYHPGFTLRII
+10 EIDKIHKAFTLRVI

-45 DELMGQKRISYC
+45 DELMGAKRISYC
-57 LGLGALVLILGFIK
+57 LGFGLLLIGLGFIK
-71 EVTYRGLNNYLT
+71 EVTHRWLNNYLT
-83 LTFEDM
+83 LTFGDM

-113 IQDMMAQAHYA
+113 IQDMMEQAHYA
-124 VWEMYTLYDVIVLV
+124 VWEMFTLYDIIVLV

-149 GILVR
+149 GILVK
-154 LNPAIIILLVILV
+154 LNPAIIILLVLLV

-174 TLIKENELNYQGE
+174 TLIKENELKYQE
-187 SVSEVR
+187 NNISDMR
-193 SYRFFAD
+193 SYRFFAN
-200 FAADLRYFKDVEIY
+200 FAADLRYFKDLEIY
-214 DGQDLVLEKADIY
+214 DGQDLVLEKAEYYQQEMIDS
-227 HQNVIKTSTDYF
+227 STDYF

-267 LIDKAINLANFTMYF
+267 LIDKTISLANFTMYF
-282 NSLIQ
+282 SSLIQ

-328 TDIDTDEIRIR
+328 TDFDTNEIRIR
-339 FENVSFKYPASEDY
+339 FENVSFKYPASESY

-360 EIGNAET
+360 EIGNGET
-367 VALVG
+367 IALVG

-393 GHIYLNDIDISKIS
+393 GAIYLNDIDIAKIS
-407 TKRYYEII
+407 TKKYYEIL

-438 DDITKDD
+438 DDIGKDD
-445 YRNMD
+445 YKKMD
-450 KAFNL
+450 TDFDL
-455 LNLSSWIGRQ
+455 LNLANWIYKQ

-506 MDEPTSALDPRSEQE
+506 MDEPTSALDPRSEEE

-548 DRIIVCEDGK
+548 DRIIVCDDGK

-563 THEELMKENGLYKE
+563 SHEELMKEDGLYKE
-577 MFTTQA
+577 MFESQA
-583 ELYL
+583 SLYA

>member
-10 LIDTYHPGFTLRII
+10 EIDKIHKAFTLRVI

-45 DELMGQKRISYC
+45 DELMGAKRISYC
-57 LGLGALVLILGFIK
+57 LGFGLLLIGLGFIK
-71 EVTYRGLNNYLT
+71 EVTHRWLNNYLT
-83 LTFEDM
+83 LTFGDM

-113 IQDMMAQAHYA
+113 IQDMMEQAHYA
-124 VWEMYTLYDVIVLV
+124 VWEMFTLYDIIVLV

-149 GILVR
+149 GILVK
-154 LNPAIIILLVILV
+154 LNPAIIILLVLLV

-174 TLIKENELNYQGE
+174 TLIKENELKYQE
-187 SVSEVR
+187 NNISDMR
-193 SYRFFAD
+193 SYRFFAN
-200 FAADLRYFKDVEIY
+200 FAADLRYFKDLEIY
-214 DGQDLVLEKADIY
+214 DGQDLVLEKAEYYQQEMIDS
-227 HQNVIKTSTDYF
+227 STDYF

-267 LIDKAINLANFTMYF
+267 LIDKTISLANFTMYF
-282 NSLIQ
+282 SSLIQ

-328 TDIDTDEIRIR
+328 TDFDTNEIRIR
-339 FENVSFKYPASEDY
+339 FENVSFKYPASESY

-360 EIGNAET
+360 EIGNGET
-367 VALVG
+367 IALVG

-393 GHIYLNDIDISKIS
+393 GAIYLNDIDIAKIS
-407 TKRYYEII
+407 TKKYYEIL

-438 DDITKDD
+438 DDIGKDD
-445 YRNMD
+445 YKKMD
-450 KAFNL
+450 TDFDL
-455 LNLSSWIGRQ
+455 LNLSNWVDKQ

-506 MDEPTSALDPRSEQE
+506 MDEPTSALDPRSEEE

-548 DRIIVCEDGK
+548 DRIIVCDDGK

-563 THEELMKENGLYKE
+563 SHEELMKEDGLYKE
-577 MFTTQA
+577 MFESQA
-583 ELYL
+583 SLYA

>member
-10 LIDTYHPGFTLRII
+10 LIDTYRPGFTLKVI
-24 ITNLVLGLLPLI
+24 ITNLVLGFLPLI

-45 DELMGQKRISYC
+45 DELMGQKRISFC
-57 LGLGALVLILGFIK
+57 LGLGLLVIILGFIK
-71 EVTYRGLNNYLT
+71 EVTYRWLNNYLT

-124 VWEMYTLYDVIVLV
+124 VREMYTLYDIIILV

-149 GILVR
+149 GILIR
-154 LNPAIIILLVILV
+154 LNPAILILLALLV
-167 LINKKIV
+167 LINKKLV
-174 TLIKENELNYQGE
+174 TLIKDNELKYQGE
-187 SVSEVR
+187 SVTEIR
-193 SYRFFAD
+193 SYRFFSD

-214 DGQDLVLEKADIY
+214 DGQDLVLEKADTY
-227 HQNVIKTSTDYF
+227 HQSVIKSSTEYF

-267 LIDKAINLANFTMYF
+267 LIDKTISLANFTMYF

-302 ISVNAQLEV
+302 ISVNEKLDV
-311 FFNFLEMEE
+311 FFKLLEMEE

-328 TDIDTDEIRIR
+328 TDIDTSKLRIK
-339 FENVSFKYPASEDY
+339 FDNVSFKYPASEDY
-353 VLKDASF
+353 VLKDCSF
-360 EIGNAET
+360 EIKNGET
-367 VALVG
+367 LALVG

-393 GHIYLNDIDISKIS
+393 GHIYLNDIDISEIS
-407 TKRYYEII
+407 TKKYYQIL

-438 DDITKDD
+438 EDISDDE
-445 YRNMD
+445 YRDMD
-450 KAFNL
+450 RAFDI
-455 LNLSSWIGRQ
+455 LNLSDWIGKQ

-490 KLALA
+490 KIALA

-548 DRIIVCEDGK
+548 DRIIVCDAGK

-563 THEELMKENGLYKE
+563 THDQLIKEDGLYKE

-583 ELYL
+583 ELYV

>member
-10 LIDTYHPGFTLRII
+10 EIDKVHPAFTLRVI
-24 ITNLVLGLLPLI
+24 ITNLILGLLPLI

-45 DELMGQKRISYC
+45 DELMGQKRFSYC

-71 EVTYRGLNNYLT
+71 EITYRWLNNYLT

-89 SDKLTFKIAKKSLRL
+89 SDKLTFKIAQKSLRL
-104 PIEKSDSKE
+104 PIEKSDSKD
-113 IQDMMAQAHYA
+113 IQDMMEQAHYA
-124 VWEMYTLYDVIVLV
+124 VWEMYTLYDIIVLV

-154 LNPAIIILLVILV
+154 LNPAILILLLLLI
-167 LINKKIV
+167 LINKKLV
-174 TLIKENELNYQGE
+174 KLIKENELKYQE
-187 SVSEVR
+187 NNISDLR
-193 SYRFFAD
+193 SYRFFSN
-200 FAADLRYFKDVEIY
+200 FASDLRYFKDIEIF
-214 DGQDLVLEKADIY
+214 DGQDLVLKKADYYQQEMI
-227 HQNVIKTSTDYF
+227 VSSTEYF

-267 LIDKAINLANFTMYF
+267 LIYKTISIANFTMYF

-287 VINATNLIQQNYAKV
+287 VINTTNLIQQNYAKV

-320 GLLDKGEI
+320 GLLDKGHI
-328 TDIDTDEIRIR
+328 DHIDTSEVKIR
-339 FENVSFKYPASEDY
+339 FDKVSFKYPASEDY
-353 VLKDASF
+353 VLKDATF
-360 EIGNAET
+360 EIKNGET

-387 FYEPTE
+387 FYEPSK
-393 GHIYLNDIDISKIS
+393 GSIYLNDINVKDINTKEYYKIL
-407 TKRYYEII
+407 

-430 ENITSKLK
+430 ENITGKLK
-438 DDITKDD
+438 DEIEDKD
-445 YRNMD
+445 YEKMD
-450 KAFNL
+450 KSFDL
-455 LNLSSWIGRQ
+455 LKLTSWIDKL
-465 VEKED
+465 VDKED

-479 KSVEPSGGIGQ
+479 ESVEPSGGIGQ
-490 KLALA
+490 KIALA
-495 RSIFHEGKFFI
+495 RSMYHEGKFFI
-506 MDEPTSALDPRSEQE
+506 MDEPTSALDPRSEEE
-521 IFENMLKI
+521 IFENMLRI

-548 DRIIVCEDGK
+548 DKIIVCDKGRISEEGS
-558 ITENG
+558 
-563 THEELMKENGLYKE
+563 HEELMKKNGLYKE
-577 MFTTQA
+577 MFTSQA
-583 ELYL
+583 DLYL